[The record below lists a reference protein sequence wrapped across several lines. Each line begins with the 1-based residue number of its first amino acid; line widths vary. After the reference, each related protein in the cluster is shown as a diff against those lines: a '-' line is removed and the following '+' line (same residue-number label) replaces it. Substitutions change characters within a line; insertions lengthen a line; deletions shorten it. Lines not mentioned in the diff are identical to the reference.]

1 MMSRTT
7 TERRWLLAA
16 SVLIAGCASGS
27 GDPTSEHEPMRSRL
41 HACVVSTAVAVPSRF
56 SLSQLKNTNNTR
68 VVLSRIGSTF
78 AGARTRAIGNGRGLA
93 GNAQHVESIT
103 SRCGTDSSP
112 ATYQPLFDG
121 PLPILDATSPQG

>member
-1 MMSRTT
+1 MMSRMT

-16 SVLIAGCASGS
+16 AVLIAGCASGS

-56 SLSQLKNTNNTR
+56 SLSQLKNTDDNR
-68 VVLSRIGSTF
+68 VGLYRIGDTF
-78 AGARTRAIGNGRGLA
+78 MGARIRAIGNGRVLVGDT
-93 GNAQHVESIT
+93 QHAESIT
-103 SRCGTDSSP
+103 SGCGTDSSP
-112 ATYQPLFDG
+112 ATYQPLSDG